1 MSTQLISVDVAQR
14 RLRRLL
20 LAGAVIAT
28 IWVVLPIYFLVVN
41 AWSSQDAV
49 NAFPK
54 AFVPEMNHE
63 SLSFLLGF
71 DGVLSSLV
79 NSLIVA
85 AITMIFSIGLG
96 APAGY
101 ALARYEFRG
110 KGTFRLLILLTRAFP
125 LPLLALPLTVLYIRL
140 GVDDTLVGLAL
151 VHTMLALPFAV
162 LITFSLFSGVPTEL
176 EEAAWVF
183 GCTKVQAFRRV
194 VLPIAL
200 PGLAASAI
208 FAFVIS
214 WNEVFASSVLMIQN
228 RTLTAFLL
236 QNLDVSPMHM
246 KFAGG
251 ALLVLPAATFMFLIR
266 KHLFAMWG
274 ISNRLLMANI
284 AIQNV
289 TKSFG
294 SYDALK
300 GIGLAVADQEFL
312 VLLGASGCG
321 KSTLLRIIAGLET
334 ADVGEVHVGGER
346 IDQLQ
351 AKDRRLAMVFQNYAV
366 FPHLTVFENIAF
378 GLRMQKRPQEVVA
391 AKVNQVARMVH
402 LEALLD
408 RYSGQLSGGQRQRVA
423 LARALAVEPRVML
436 MDEPLSNL
444 DALLRLEMRAELK
457 SILAASKTTTIYVT
471 HDQVEAMSLADRI
484 AVMHQGVIVQC
495 DTPLEIYRN
504 PVNTFVA
511 GFIGNPPMN
520 FIPAHAVQD
529 GIFEARGL
537 RLQGPL
543 GHRELLLGIRPE
555 DMQVGDAGFTCQADL
570 IEPLGPNVLVT
581 DVQDSAV
588 FRAALSSTTTVSK
601 GQSIFLQPDLERV
614 RWFTPE
620 GQSVESVS

>member
-1 MSTQLISVDVAQR
+1 MSTQLISVDVAQK

-20 LAGAVIAT
+20 LVGAVIAT

-183 GCTKVQAFRRV
+183 GCTKAQAFRRV

-274 ISNRLLMANI
+274 ISNR
-284 AIQNV
+284 
-289 TKSFG
+289 
-294 SYDALK
+294 
-300 GIGLAVADQEFL
+300 
-312 VLLGASGCG
+312 
-321 KSTLLRIIAGLET
+321 
-334 ADVGEVHVGGER
+334 
-346 IDQLQ
+346 
-351 AKDRRLAMVFQNYAV
+351 
-366 FPHLTVFENIAF
+366 
-378 GLRMQKRPQEVVA
+378 
-391 AKVNQVARMVH
+391 
-402 LEALLD
+402 
-408 RYSGQLSGGQRQRVA
+408 
-423 LARALAVEPRVML
+423 
-436 MDEPLSNL
+436 
-444 DALLRLEMRAELK
+444 
-457 SILAASKTTTIYVT
+457 
-471 HDQVEAMSLADRI
+471 
-484 AVMHQGVIVQC
+484 
-495 DTPLEIYRN
+495 
-504 PVNTFVA
+504 
-511 GFIGNPPMN
+511 
-520 FIPAHAVQD
+520 
-529 GIFEARGL
+529 
-537 RLQGPL
+537 
-543 GHRELLLGIRPE
+543 
-555 DMQVGDAGFTCQADL
+555 
-570 IEPLGPNVLVT
+570 
-581 DVQDSAV
+581 
-588 FRAALSSTTTVSK
+588 
-601 GQSIFLQPDLERV
+601 
-614 RWFTPE
+614 
-620 GQSVESVS
+620 

>member
-20 LAGAVIAT
+20 LVGAVIAT

-140 GVDDTLVGLAL
+140 GVEDTLVGLAL

-274 ISNRLLMANI
+274 ISNR
-284 AIQNV
+284 
-289 TKSFG
+289 
-294 SYDALK
+294 
-300 GIGLAVADQEFL
+300 
-312 VLLGASGCG
+312 
-321 KSTLLRIIAGLET
+321 
-334 ADVGEVHVGGER
+334 
-346 IDQLQ
+346 
-351 AKDRRLAMVFQNYAV
+351 
-366 FPHLTVFENIAF
+366 
-378 GLRMQKRPQEVVA
+378 
-391 AKVNQVARMVH
+391 
-402 LEALLD
+402 
-408 RYSGQLSGGQRQRVA
+408 
-423 LARALAVEPRVML
+423 
-436 MDEPLSNL
+436 
-444 DALLRLEMRAELK
+444 
-457 SILAASKTTTIYVT
+457 
-471 HDQVEAMSLADRI
+471 
-484 AVMHQGVIVQC
+484 
-495 DTPLEIYRN
+495 
-504 PVNTFVA
+504 
-511 GFIGNPPMN
+511 
-520 FIPAHAVQD
+520 
-529 GIFEARGL
+529 
-537 RLQGPL
+537 
-543 GHRELLLGIRPE
+543 
-555 DMQVGDAGFTCQADL
+555 
-570 IEPLGPNVLVT
+570 
-581 DVQDSAV
+581 
-588 FRAALSSTTTVSK
+588 
-601 GQSIFLQPDLERV
+601 
-614 RWFTPE
+614 
-620 GQSVESVS
+620 